1 MKAAYIFGRSMQLA
15 LVLACVPFAAQA
27 TAFKCT
33 AANGQTSYQD
43 TPCQVGAAE
52 KSVEL
57 SNSSSAL
64 VTLMADAGMIGL
76 HAWARKEKQI
86 GHVPDATANCLM
98 SLKGKE
104 FDAASQKALSSS
116 MSSGDLKSANS
127 FFAGNTGRKAG
138 KAILAQVYQ
147 MLGETS
153 PEPAPVLTV
162 REQIE
167 LQQFVQTSAG
177 RLLIDQKFVVNSDV
191 APAISKRVEELKKNC
206 GAHR

>member
-1 MKAAYIFGRSMQLA
+1 
-15 LVLACVPFAAQA
+15 VLACFPFAAHA

-57 SNSSSAL
+57 TNSSSAL
-64 VTLMADAGMIGL
+64 VTLMADAAMIGV
-76 HAWARKEKQI
+76 HSWARKEKQI
-86 GHVPDATANCLM
+86 GHLPDPIANCLM

-116 MSSGDLKSANS
+116 MSSGDLQAANS
-127 FFAGNTGRKAG
+127 FFAGNTGRKVG
-138 KAILAQVYQ
+138 KAILAQ
-147 MLGETS
+147 LNLAAGET
-153 PEPAPVLTV
+153 ATDQAAALTIK
-162 REQIE
+162 EQIE

-177 RLLIDQKFVVNSDV
+177 RLLIDRKFVANSDV
-191 APAISKRVEELKKNC
+191 APGIGARAEELKKNC

>member
-1 MKAAYIFGRSMQLA
+1 MQLA

-64 VTLMADAGMIGL
+64 VTLMADAGMI
-76 HAWARKEKQI
+76 
-86 GHVPDATANCLM
+86 
-98 SLKGKE
+98 
-104 FDAASQKALSSS
+104 
-116 MSSGDLKSANS
+116 
-127 FFAGNTGRKAG
+127 GRKAG